1 MNEQTID
8 TLGLSAELMR
18 GIRDLGFESPTPV
31 QAKVIPLLLDKPVDL
46 VALAQTGTGKTA
58 AFGLPIIQGIDI
70 TNRRTQALILS
81 PTRELCMQI
90 ARDLNDY
97 CRYVDGLRVQPV
109 YGGADIQ
116 RQITALQKGVHIIV
130 ATPGRMLDLIK
141 RRRADISGI
150 QTVVLDEADEML
162 NMGFKEDLNAIL
174 AKTPSDKNTL
184 LFSATMP
191 AEATRISRDYM
202 DNPVKI
208 TIGQRNS
215 GAENV
220 SHHYYM
226 VQAKN
231 RYAALKRIADINTD
245 IYGIIFCRTRKET
258 KEIADKLMQ
267 DGYNADALH
276 GDLSQSQ
283 RDAVMQKF
291 RQKSLQ
297 MLVAT
302 DVAARGLD
310 VNDLTHVI
318 NMGLPD
324 DNESYTHR
332 SGRTGR
338 AGKSGVSISIIHSHE
353 KGRLRMIEKK
363 INKTFEYRPVPNGK
377 DICETQLFHLIDK
390 MKSVAIN
397 DKEISPYLEKIH
409 QKLDGLDRDEIIK
422 RFVSLEF
429 NRFLEYYKNAGDLNY
444 KERGRRER
452 PQRPERY
459 QRSERSTGT
468 GRSGRMER
476 RSGGQSSFTRFHID
490 VGSKDNLS
498 TGSLIGFIN
507 RISRNRDMRIG
518 KIEILKSFSFFEV
531 EDAYAQDIVDSFHSA
546 KFDGK
551 KVRVDLAESSSGH
564 PRRDRSKGK
573 GNFSRKK
580 YSHK

>member
-1 MNEQTID
+1 MNDLTID
-8 TLGLSAELMR
+8 DLGLSEKLVR
-18 GIRDLGFESPTPV
+18 GIRDMGFENPTPV
-31 QAKVIPLLLDKPVDL
+31 QAKVIPLLLEKPVDL

-58 AFGLPIIQGIDI
+58 AFGLPIIERIDVH
-70 TNRRTQALILS
+70 NRQTQALVLS

-90 ARDLNDY
+90 ARDFDNF
-97 CRYVDGLRVQPV
+97 CRYIDGMRIQAV

-116 RQITALQKGVHIIV
+116 RQINALQKGVQIIV
-130 ATPGRMLDLIK
+130 ATPGRMLDLIYRGK
-141 RRRADISGI
+141 ADISAI
-150 QTVVLDEADEML
+150 RTVVLDEADEML

-174 AKTPSDKNTL
+174 AKTPSEKNTL

-191 AEATRISRDYM
+191 AEAAKISREYM
-202 DNPVKI
+202 TDPVKI

-231 RYAALKRIADINTD
+231 RYAALKRIADINPD

-276 GDLSQSQ
+276 GDLSQVQ

-291 RQKSLQ
+291 RKKNLQ

-324 DNESYTHR
+324 DIESYTHR

-353 KGRLRMIEKK
+353 KGRMRMIEKK

-377 DICETQLFHLIDK
+377 DICEKQLFHLIDK
-390 MKSVAIN
+390 MKSVAVN
-397 DKEISPYLEKIH
+397 ETEIEPYIEKIN
-409 QKLDGLDRDEIIK
+409 QKLDGLSREEIIHK
-422 RFVSLEF
+422 FVSLEF
-429 NRFLEYYKNAGDLNY
+429 NRFLDYYQGAVDLNY
-444 KERGRRER
+444 KESRRREKNTSR
-452 PQRPERY
+452 PK
-459 QRSERSTGT
+459 S
-468 GRSGRMER
+468 ER
-476 RSGGQSSFTRFHID
+476 RSRFNTSFVRFHID

-507 RISRNRDMRIG
+507 RMVHNRDMRIG

-531 EDAYAQDIVDSFHSA
+531 EDDYAQDILDAFHNA

-551 KVRVDLAESSSGH
+551 KVRVEQAESSSGH
-564 PRRDRSKGK
+564 RRSDKKKGRRD
-573 GNFSRKK
+573 FSRKG
-580 YSHK
+580 SHRR